1 MLTSKR
7 VGSGSGVCLVNWNPG
22 RVVCI
27 GSSLVVRQVLDRF
40 LQDGNCAGQLIVASP
55 NETPLGLAE
64 LCGQVAPALVV
75 GEESA
80 FTSPLINGLRQLIER
95 QAVRLIVFSD
105 NSEDAEYERFFQM
118 GCVGVLPLSVSQDT
132 LGRALQA
139 ISEGE
144 VWMPRRILSKLAR
157 VGSLMGTE
165 GKLTRRECDILRLI
179 RLGKTNQQIAE
190 ELFISRET
198 VRWHVRGLN
207 SKIGAATRPGTIAP
221 RTDALSF
228 C

>member
-7 VGSGSGVCLVNWNPG
+7 VGSGGGVCHGNWSPG
-22 RVVCI
+22 RVVYI
-27 GSSLVVRQVLDRF
+27 GSSLVVRQILGSFVKEN
-40 LQDGNCAGQLIVASP
+40 NCSGQLIVASP
-55 NETPLGLAE
+55 EETPSGLTE
-64 LCGQVAPALVV
+64 LCGRAAPALVV
-75 GEESA
+75 GEEST
-80 FTSPLINGLRQLIER
+80 FTSPLINGLRKLIER
-95 QAVRLIVFSD
+95 QAVRLVVFSD

-118 GCVGVLPLSVSQDT
+118 GCVGVLPLTVSQDT
-132 LGRALQA
+132 LGRALRA
-139 ISEGE
+139 ITEGA

-179 RLGKTNQQIAE
+179 RLGRTNQQIAE

-207 SKIGAATRPGTIAP
+207 SKIGAATRPGTVTA
-221 RTDALSF
+221 RMEALAV